1 MAGHVS
7 FSLNIN
13 PLVFP
18 SYYHSTIAVLCNIF
32 LYELNIFHSSHKNAV
47 KILFIFIRVFM
58 RVFQYIVYLLP
69 NFSLFFLK
77 SS

>member
-1 MAGHVS
+1 MQH
-7 FSLNIN
+7 I
-13 PLVFP
+13 
-18 SYYHSTIAVLCNIF
+18 
-32 LYELNIFHSSHKNAV
+32 LYELNIFHSSHKNSA